1 MKYRFRRTVTAACL
15 AAAFFMA
22 SQQIGVQAASGGVG
36 VMSEE
41 ESGEEQEGTQET
53 GEIPETGNGRNADG
67 GRSTGNRRDAG
78 RRSSGKLA

>member
-53 GEIPETGNGRNADG
+53 GEIPET
-67 GRSTGNRRDAG
+67 
-78 RRSSGKLA
+78 